1 MFFEGEKRGQITI
14 FIIVA
19 VVLIGFVIGYFVLR
33 DSLSLGNGISS
44 NLEPVYTSFLSCL
57 EEDVLVGVDLL
68 ETQAG
73 YIEIPPFEAGST
85 YMPFS
90 SQLNF
95 LGNPIPYWYYVSGNN
110 LAKEN
115 VPTVKDMESSLA
127 SFVDKKILNCDFQS
141 YYDKGFIITVGDNAK
156 TDINIVDKEVRVDM
170 DLDLEITYGNE
181 SILINNHDL
190 NVKTYLGQL
199 YDSAKEVYDYEQK
212 TLFLENYAV
221 DTLRTYAPVDGVKIS
236 CSPLI
241 WSANDV
247 FNDLQVAIEANTGA
261 IKTKGNDYSLTN
273 EINKYFIVDLDV
285 DADVR
290 FLNSQSWA
298 YGFDVNPSQESV
310 LIAKPVGDQPGM
322 SILGFCYVPYHFVYN
337 LKYPVLAQV
346 MIGEEIFQFPMA
358 VVVEGN
364 KPRTALDSQA
374 YKIASPEICEHKN
387 TFVEVN
393 TFDVKLNPVEAKIS
407 YECFNDF
414 CEIGKTSY
422 TKPLVEKF
430 PQCVNGYILARAD
443 GFRDARYLY
452 STMDSGSV
460 DIIMDKLHEVEINL
474 KLDGKNYDGSA
485 LINFISEGYSKT
497 VVYPEQTKVNLS
509 EGQYEI
515 QVSVYQGS
523 SIGIPELTNEQC
535 IDAPSSGLGGLFGLT
550 EKKCFE
556 INIPSQVVSNALA
569 GGGKENYFI
578 LDSELESATYLEI
591 NSKSLPLP
599 NSLEQLQKN
608 YIEYEAQGLEVVFR

>member
-1 MFFEGEKRGQITI
+1 
-14 FIIVA
+14 
-19 VVLIGFVIGYFVLR
+19 
-33 DSLSLGNGISS
+33 
-44 NLEPVYTSFLSCL
+44 
-57 EEDVLVGVDLL
+57 
-68 ETQAG
+68 
-73 YIEIPPFEAGST
+73 
-85 YMPFS
+85 
-90 SQLNF
+90 
-95 LGNPIPYWYYVSGNN
+95 
-110 LAKEN
+110 
-115 VPTVKDMESSLA
+115 
-127 SFVDKKILNCDFQS
+127 
-141 YYDKGFIITVGDNAK
+141 
-156 TDINIVDKEVRVDM
+156 
-170 DLDLEITYGNE
+170 
-181 SILINNHDL
+181 
-190 NVKTYLGQL
+190 
-199 YDSAKEVYDYEQK
+199 
-212 TLFLENYAV
+212 
-221 DTLRTYAPVDGVKIS
+221 
-236 CSPLI
+236 
-241 WSANDV
+241 
-247 FNDLQVAIEANTGA
+247 
-261 IKTKGNDYSLTN
+261 
-273 EINKYFIVDLDV
+273 
-285 DADVR
+285 
-290 FLNSQSWA
+290 
-298 YGFDVNPSQESV
+298 
-310 LIAKPVGDQPGM
+310 M

-515 QVSVYQGS
+515 QVRVYQGS

-535 IDAPSSGLGGLFGLT
+535 I
-550 EKKCFE
+550 E

>member
-1 MFFEGEKRGQITI
+1 MFFKGEKRGQITI
-14 FIIVA
+14 FIVVA
-19 VVLIGFVIGYFVLR
+19 IVLIGFVIGYFILR
-33 DSLSLGNGISS
+33 DSLSLGDGIPS

-110 LAKEN
+110 L
-115 VPTVKDMESSLA
+115 
-127 SFVDKKILNCDFQS
+127 
-141 YYDKGFIITVGDNAK
+141 
-156 TDINIVDKEVRVDM
+156 
-170 DLDLEITYGNE
+170 
-181 SILINNHDL
+181 
-190 NVKTYLGQL
+190 
-199 YDSAKEVYDYEQK
+199 AKEVYDYEQK

-298 YGFDVNPSQESV
+298 YGYEVNPSQESV
-310 LIAKPVGDQPGM
+310 LIAKPVGYQPGM

-474 KLDGKNYDGSA
+474 KLDGKNYYGSA
-485 LINFISEGYSKT
+485 LFNFISEGYSKT

-523 SIGIPELTNEQC
+523 SIVIPELTNEQC

-550 EKKCFE
+550 QKKCFE

-608 YIEYEAQGLEVVFR
+608 YIEYESQGLEVVFR